1 MNDTP
6 RLLLSKASIR
16 PFSPLALLELLSLW
30 QMRTRVRRQLATLA
44 RAHPYLIDDIGLT
57 RRQVAL
63 EIAKP
68 FWRA

>member
-6 RLLLSKASIR
+6 RLLLSEAPSGH
-16 PFSPLALLELLSLW
+16 FSPSAVPELLALW
-30 QMRTRVRRQLATLA
+30 QARARLRRQLAVMA
-44 RAHPYLIDDIGLT
+44 RTNPHLIEDIGLT
-57 RRQVAL
+57 RRQVAT

>member
-6 RLLLSKASIR
+6 RLLLSEAPTR
-16 PFSPLALLELLSLW
+16 HFSPSAVLELLALW
-30 QMRTRVRRQLATLA
+30 QARARVRRQLAVMA
-44 RAHPYLIDDIGLT
+44 RANPHLIEDIGLT

>member
-6 RLLLSKASIR
+6 RLWLSEASAQR
-16 PFSPLALLELLSLW
+16 LSLLAVLERVACW
-30 QMRTRVRRQLATLA
+30 QARARVRRQLAMMA
-44 RAHPYLIDDIGLT
+44 EANPHLIEDIGLT

>member
-6 RLLLSKASIR
+6 RVLLSEASPWPVSLR
-16 PFSPLALLELLSLW
+16 ALLELPALW
-30 QMRTRVRRQLATLA
+30 QARARVRRQLAVMA
-44 RAHPYLIDDIGLT
+44 RANPHLIADIGLT